1 MSQVA
6 TDRFDQAVAEALG
19 LNRTD
24 MRCTDVLEQEGP
36 VTAGRLAR
44 ATGLTSGAITTAID
58 RLEAAGY
65 ARRVRDES
73 DRRRVLVELTPEAL
87 ERGRSFYVEHAKLGE
102 RLYRR
107 YSEQQ
112 LDLLLEYV
120 RAGRELNESAAA
132 RLEAQR
138 HRPASAV

>member
-1 MSQVA
+1 
-6 TDRFDQAVAEALG
+6 
-19 LNRTD
+19 
-24 MRCTDVLEQEGP
+24 
-36 VTAGRLAR
+36 
-44 ATGLTSGAITTAID
+44 
-58 RLEAAGY
+58 
-65 ARRVRDES
+65 
-73 DRRRVLVELTPEAL
+73 L

-120 RAGRELNESAAA
+120 RAGRELNERAAA

-138 HRPASAV
+138 HKPASAG